1 MIYTHTN
8 VFKIVDRKA
17 FEELRNDFR
26 NVNFKINNNFVSFE
40 SYFKPE
46 FDSNFYSKLQSIL
59 DSNTVYIET
68 CAKNPGSF
76 EQVTDVTV
84 VTRDFKTSTVAETN
98 VFGALKHPGDKSLRQ
113 IFKKTNEFSVSDFDA
128 FAKLAKGLFADYNNG
143 VDVPDEYR
151 IRKFKRN
158 NKISLRS
165 NWNVGY
171 NIPVSELG
179 LLSKDKTYFN
189 SNGDLIPWDC
199 IDDYDEIFDSN
210 NRRVYSFED
219 DSVNNIDEFV
229 YKVSKLLSKEPF
241 VDIEVVCNQFVRND
255 RSAYFQRYSAVSV
268 TLPSGKSFYLNANPE
283 NMQARNIK
291 RV

>member
-46 FDSNFYSKLQSIL
+46 FDSNFYSKLQS
-59 DSNTVYIET
+59 
-68 CAKNPGSF
+68 
-76 EQVTDVTV
+76 
-84 VTRDFKTSTVAETN
+84 
-98 VFGALKHPGDKSLRQ
+98 GDKSLRQ
-113 IFKKTNEFSVSDFDA
+113 ISKKTNEFSVSDFDA

-151 IRKFKRN
+151 IRKFKR
-158 NKISLRS
+158 
-165 NWNVGY
+165 
-171 NIPVSELG
+171 
-179 LLSKDKTYFN
+179 
-189 SNGDLIPWDC
+189 
-199 IDDYDEIFDSN
+199 
-210 NRRVYSFED
+210 
-219 DSVNNIDEFV
+219 
-229 YKVSKLLSKEPF
+229 
-241 VDIEVVCNQFVRND
+241 
-255 RSAYFQRYSAVSV
+255 
-268 TLPSGKSFYLNANPE
+268 KSFYLNANPE